1 VWGANQEREA
11 LPVTSDEKGA
21 LPVARRRKL
30 VAAALLA
37 TVMGNT
43 ETASAPRA
51 HCGAAEIQ
59 RLPENVSRWAD
70 VSKSMRRL
78 PDDLSGGFPP
88 PSPPAE

>member
-1 VWGANQEREA
+1 MRYGYPADALATSTAAIGRPVSGGANQEREA

-37 TVMGNT
+37 SAMDNT

-51 HCGAAEIQ
+51 QLRSG
-59 RLPENVSRWAD
+59 RNST
-70 VSKSMRRL
+70 
-78 PDDLSGGFPP
+78 LS
-88 PSPPAE
+88 

>member
-1 VWGANQEREA
+1 MVTRLMPLQPQQPPSASPTVRGANQEREA

-37 TVMGNT
+37 SAMDNT

-51 HCGAAEIQ
+51 QLRSGRNSA
-59 RLPENVSRWAD
+59 
-70 VSKSMRRL
+70 
-78 PDDLSGGFPP
+78 LS
-88 PSPPAE
+88 